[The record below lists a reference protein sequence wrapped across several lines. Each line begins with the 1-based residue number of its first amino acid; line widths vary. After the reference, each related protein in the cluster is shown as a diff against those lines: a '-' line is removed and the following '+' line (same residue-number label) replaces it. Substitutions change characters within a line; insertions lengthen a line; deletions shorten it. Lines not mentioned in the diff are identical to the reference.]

1 MAGIADA
8 RTMSRLR
15 EHIRQLGGAAATHE
29 LYAIGTTLEQLR
41 TAVRLKEVRRIRQGW
56 YIDPDTP
63 AAVADALRV
72 GGRATCVSVVELH
85 GLWTA
90 TPADGVH
97 VAVAPNAC
105 QLRDP
110 GDYRRRLGD
119 AGAFVHWNDDREGGT
134 RLAVP
139 TPRALIDLA
148 GCRGLEAAFVAAESA
163 LARKLMTATEWA
175 DACARAP
182 ALIGLVLGRA
192 RASSGS
198 ITESTFSFRI
208 RRAGLRIRSQVSIGR
223 DRVDFVIGERLVVE
237 VDGREF
243 HERERDYARDARLSA
258 RGYRVIRFSY
268 RQVMFEWAAVEASLL
283 AAVRRGDSV

>member
-1 MAGIADA
+1 
-8 RTMSRLR
+8 MSRLLA
-15 EHIRQLGGAAATHE
+15 HIRKLGGAAATHE

-41 TAVRLKEVRRIRQGW
+41 TAVKVREVRRIRQGW

-63 AAVADALRV
+63 ATVADALRV
-72 GGRATCVSVVELH
+72 GGRATCASAAELH

-90 TPADGVH
+90 TTTPEVH

-119 AGAFVHWNDDREGGT
+119 AAAVIHWNDDRTGGS
-134 RLAVP
+134 RLAVAI
-139 TPRALIDLA
+139 PRALMDLA
-148 GCRGLEAAFVAAESA
+148 GCRGLEAAFVAAECA
-163 LARKLMTATEWA
+163 LSRGLMGAGEWR

-182 ALIGLVLGRA
+182 SAVGLVLGRA
-192 RASSGS
+192 GASSGS
-198 ITESTFSFRI
+198 ITESTFSFRV
-208 RRAGLRIRSQVSIGR
+208 RRAGLRIRPQVQIGP
-223 DRVDFVIGERLVVE
+223 DRVDFVVGERLVVE

-258 RGYRVIRFSY
+258 RGYRVLRFSY
-268 RQVMFEWAAVEASLL
+268 RQVMFEWVAVEASLL
-283 AAVRRGDSV
+283 AAVARGDAA